1 MKITVIGGSGFL
13 GSYVADDLTE
23 AGHDVIIFDKEQS
36 KWINKKQKMIIGDIL
51 DIKSLDKVIS
61 KSEIVYN
68 FAAVSDIDEA
78 IQKPTETGKVNILG
92 TINALEFCK
101 KYSIKRFI
109 FASTIYVYST
119 DFDNFYRC
127 SKKSAENFVEE
138 YNRLF
143 NLNYTIL
150 RYGSLYGPRSDS
162 KNGLYRIIKSAIDSN
177 EMKYI
182 GDKEARREYIHVK
195 DAASASVKILENQF
209 KNQNVILSGQESF
222 RVYDVMK
229 MISEILGKKHKLKFS
244 DKKKGGHYS
253 RSPYSYQARIA
264 KKYTPNFYYDMG
276 QGILQMIGEIKGTKN
291 WRN

>member
-13 GSYVADDLTE
+13 GSHVADLLTE
-23 AGHDVIIFDKEQS
+23 SGHDVIIYDKKESNWKNQ
-36 KWINKKQKMIIGDIL
+36 KQKIILGDIL
-51 DIKSLDKVIS
+51 EIENLEKALS

-68 FAAVSDIDEA
+68 FAAFSDIDET
-78 IQKPTETGKVNILG
+78 IHKPIETSKVNIIG
-92 TINALEFCK
+92 TLNALELCK

-109 FASTIYVYST
+109 LASTIYVYST
-119 DFDNFYRC
+119 HFGNFYKC

-143 NLNYTIL
+143 DLNYTIL

-162 KNGLYRIIKSAIDSN
+162 KNGLYKIIKSAIEN
-177 EMKYI
+177 EEINYVGNI
-182 GDKEARREYIHVK
+182 EARREYIHVR
-195 DAASASVKILENQF
+195 DAASASVKILENEF

-229 MISEILGKKHKLKFS
+229 MVSEILGKKHKLNFS
-244 DKKKGGHYS
+244 DKKKGGHYL
-253 RSPYSYQARIA
+253 RSAYSYQPRIA

-276 QGILQMIGEIKGTKN
+276 QGILQMIGEIKEIKN
-291 WRN
+291 